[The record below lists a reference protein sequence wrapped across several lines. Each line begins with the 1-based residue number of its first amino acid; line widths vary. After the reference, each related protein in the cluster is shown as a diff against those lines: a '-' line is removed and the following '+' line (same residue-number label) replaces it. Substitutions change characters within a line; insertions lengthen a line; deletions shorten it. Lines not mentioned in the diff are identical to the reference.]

1 MKNNGTIPPELNVAT
16 DELIRNLVSSKPLAD
31 YARAREQMHSDPQAH
46 ALLERLSGLQTDI
59 RRKQAGGAVTQED
72 LKNLRA
78 AQADVQSNGAIIAY
92 AVSQQEAVSFLRE
105 INREISELLGM
116 DFASLAR
123 QRTC

>member
-1 MKNNGTIPPELNVAT
+1 MKNNGTIPPELNAAT
-16 DELIRNLVSSKPLAD
+16 DELIRSLVSSKSFTSYTQAK
-31 YARAREQMHSDPQAH
+31 EQMHSDPQAH
-46 ALLERLSGLQTDI
+46 ELLERLSGLQTDI
-59 RRKQAGGAVTQED
+59 RRRQADGAVTQED
-72 LKNLRA
+72 LRNLRA

-92 AVSQQEAVSFLRE
+92 AMFQQETVSFLRE